1 MSAFGKKLKWYAKTY
16 IGVIL
21 AFLYIPVFVLIVFSF
36 NDSKSKTNFTGFTL
50 KWYGQL
56 FRNQDIQRALMNTLI
71 VALVSSVVAVVVGT
85 AAAIGMNRM
94 SKRMRKL
101 LLNVTYLPLINPDII
116 TGVSLML
123 LFTTTNGI
131 FAWIGSKF
139 GADLNFQFG
148 YGTLILSHITF
159 NLPYVILN
167 VRPRLRQMD
176 PNVFEAALDLGC
188 TRRQAYFKVVIPDIA
203 PGILAGF
210 MTAITMS
217 LDDFVISY
225 FVSGSVS
232 QTLPIT
238 IFSMTRRKVSPEI
251 NALSTL
257 MFLTIL
263 VVLVFVNIS
272 DNRRER
278 KQLRN
283 LRERTRQTGGGSY
296 V

>member
-1 MSAFGKKLKWYAKTY
+1 MSALGRKIKWYSKTY
-16 IGVIL
+16 LGFIM
-21 AFLYIPVFVLIVFSF
+21 AFLYVPVFVLIVFSF
-36 NDSKSKTNFTGFTL
+36 NESKSKTTFTGFTL
-50 KWYGQL
+50 KWYRAL
-56 FRNQDIQRALMNTLI
+56 FQNQDIQNALINTLI
-71 VALVSSVVAVVVGT
+71 VAAVSSVVAVIVGT
-85 AAAIGMNRM
+85 AAAIGMSRM
-94 SKRMRKL
+94 SKKMRKF
-101 LLNVTYLPLINPDII
+101 LLNLTYLPMINPDII

-123 LFTTTNGI
+123 LFTTTNVI
-131 FAWIGSKF
+131 FAWVGNQF
-139 GADLNFQFG
+139 GADLSFQFG

-167 VRPRLRQMD
+167 VRPRLRAMD
-176 PNVFEAALDLGC
+176 PNVYEAALDLGC
-188 TRRQAYFKVVIPDIA
+188 TRAQAYFKVVIPDIA

-210 MTAITMS
+210 MTALTMS

-257 MFLTIL
+257 MFLVIL
-263 VVLVFVNIS
+263 LVLVFINLS
-272 DNRRER
+272 DNRREKR
-278 KQLRN
+278 RN
-283 LRERTRQTGGGSY
+283 TQIRGGAR